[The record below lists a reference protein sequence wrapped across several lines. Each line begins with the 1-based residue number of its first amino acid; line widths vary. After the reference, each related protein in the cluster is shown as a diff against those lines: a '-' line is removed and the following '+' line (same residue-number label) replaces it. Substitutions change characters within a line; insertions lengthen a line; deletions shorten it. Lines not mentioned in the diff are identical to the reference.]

1 MVLSTFSIAETS
13 LAFPAHSCT
22 DDDDDTLRTGFGPV
36 QNLSSSLV
44 E

>member
-22 DDDDDTLRTGFGPV
+22 DDDDDDDDDDGDDDELF
-36 QNLSSSLV
+36 LSYS
-44 E
+44 